1 MSVSRKFKRRMDR
14 QDIVFSISISIPL
27 PKDIQPWEYELL
39 LPHLQ
44 AMLEAV
50 IEERQASDDD
60 EQGQA

>member
-1 MSVSRKFKRRMDR
+1 MSVSRKFKRRVER
-14 QDIVFSISISIPL
+14 SDIVFSISIPL

-50 IEERQASDDD
+50 IQERQTSDDD

>member
-1 MSVSRKFKRRMDR
+1 MDR
-14 QDIVFSISISIPL
+14 QDIVFSISIPL
-27 PKDIQPWEYELL
+27 PKDIQPWEYDLL

-50 IEERQASDDD
+50 IEERQTSDDD

>member
-1 MSVSRKFKRRMDR
+1 VSVTRKFKRRMER
-14 QDIVFSISISIPL
+14 QDIVFSISMPL

-50 IEERQASDDD
+50 IEEHQASDDD

>member
-1 MSVSRKFKRRMDR
+1 MSVSRKFKRRVER
-14 QDIVFSISISIPL
+14 SDIVFSISIPL

-50 IEERQASDDD
+50 IEERQASNDD